1 MKMED
6 KTREGC
12 TFYSLEKGEVCL
24 YNGEL
29 YLKVDGAYKAVLL
42 SHNNISISMND
53 IGDIVEMRGAN
64 VERVNAKIVIEQLD

>member
-29 YLKVDGAYKAVLL
+29 YLKVDGAYKGVVLT
-42 SHNNISISMND
+42 HNNISMND
-53 IGDIVEMRGAN
+53 IGDIVEIRGAN